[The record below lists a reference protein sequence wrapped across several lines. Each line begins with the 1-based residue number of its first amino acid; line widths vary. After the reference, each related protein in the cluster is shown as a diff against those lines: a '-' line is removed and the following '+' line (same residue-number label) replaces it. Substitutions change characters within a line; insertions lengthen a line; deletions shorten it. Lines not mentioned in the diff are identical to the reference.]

1 MIEINDYNKLFLNNK
16 LKLTYIWLIITI
28 FIVCCVIIFMQNIT
42 YEEIYSNKGIGTQ
55 EGYIKT
61 LIEIEDINQLINKNN
76 IIIDNK
82 NYKYKIAGFN
92 EKLNQVNNKFFQEV
106 LITTDA
112 KILEN
117 RYISFKVLIKKYNFF
132 DYIINKIR
140 GNIWKK

>member
-1 MIEINDYNKLFLNNK
+1 MIEINDYNKLFINNK

-28 FIVCCVIIFMQNIT
+28 FIVCCVIIFTKNIT

-55 EGYIKT
+55 EGYIKV
-61 LIEIEDINQLINKNN
+61 LIEVEDINQLINKDN

-82 NYKYKIAGFN
+82 NYKYKIVGFN
-92 EKLNQVNNKFFQEV
+92 EKLNQVNNKIFQEV
-106 LITTDA
+106 LISADT

-140 GNIWKK
+140 GNI